1 MLRIRRLALGSVL
14 LPLLLGAVVARAGD
28 PPPSPAPAPRTAPAS
43 ARWPR
48 YRPMATVLLVG
59 RQGGRLKP
67 CGCTKPQTG
76 GLERMAAVLDLLRER
91 AEGAL
96 AALSVG
102 GVMAG
107 PGTSIVAQRQAEL
120 KAALYRRVIADLG
133 FGAAVLGPDDLFVKP
148 LVDALEDGQ
157 AAEVERPRL
166 PANLMPSR
174 YLGVDPEAPPRP
186 WADLRLRSLALRV
199 LSVVDEVSGEGLKS
213 AGLADYVMA
222 PASAL
227 QGLAPNPDVLWIVA
241 VSAGGATLET
251 VRQAMLSLGPAVI
264 VDLSGTASDAPR
276 TKVSLAREPLV
287 VSFADRGRS
296 VGVLDLDTD
305 PASKGLLV
313 SYVEQ
318 PLAPEFESTESP
330 SRTLVSGLFDVYR
343 AKVREGGLLALL
355 DRRAQAPEEARF
367 VGSAAC
373 AACHPGISQSWTRTP
388 HARALRTLREHD
400 YAHDPECLTCHVLG
414 PRREAGSR
422 WSWAG
427 SGFVDPEETPHLGGV
442 GCESCHGPGSLH
454 VAQPWEKALF
464 ARGGPNRREPG
475 REGCMA
481 CHDLE
486 NSAAFADEYSARL
499 ERVDHRDVPSDRR
512 TTHPR

>member
-1 MLRIRRLALGSVL
+1 MRRIHRLTLGCALLV
-14 LPLLLGAVVARAGD
+14 PLACAVVARAGD
-28 PPPSPAPAPRTAPAS
+28 EPAPAAPAPRTAPAS

-76 GLERMAAVLDLLRER
+76 GLERMAGALDLLRER
-91 AEGAL
+91 AEGAV

-102 GVMAG
+102 GVVAG
-107 PGTSIVAQRQAEL
+107 PGGSVVAQRQTEL
-120 KAALYRRVIADLG
+120 KAALYRRAIADLG
-133 FGAAVLGPDDLFVKP
+133 FGAAVLAPDDLYVKP

-186 WADLRLRSLALRV
+186 WVDLKLRALSLRL
-199 LSVVDEVSGEGLKS
+199 LSVVDEASGEALKS

-251 VRQAMLSLGPAVI
+251 VRQAMRSLGPAVL
-264 VDLSGTASDAPR
+264 VDLSGTASDAQR
-276 TKVSLAREPLV
+276 TKVSLSREPLL

-296 VGVLDLDTD
+296 VGILDLDTD
-305 PASKGLLV
+305 PATRGLLA

-318 PLAPEFESTESP
+318 PLTPEFEGFDSP
-330 SRTLVSGLFDVYR
+330 SRALVSGLFDVYR
-343 AKVREGGLLALL
+343 AKVAEAGLLALVN
-355 DRRAQAPEEARF
+355 RRPEAPAEARF

-373 AACHPGISQSWTRTP
+373 ASCHPGISQSWSRTP

-400 YAHDPECLTCHVLG
+400 YARDPECLTCHVLG
-414 PRREAGSR
+414 PRREAGNR
-422 WSWAG
+422 WSWAA
-427 SGFVDPEETPHLGGV
+427 SGFVDPDETPHLGGV

-454 VAQPWEKALF
+454 VVQPWEKALF
-464 ARGGPNRREPG
+464 APGGPNRRAPD

-486 NSAAFADEYSARL
+486 NSAAFADEYPARL
-499 ERVDHRDVPSDRR
+499 ERIDHRDVPSDRR